1 MEGLLNVITFRLK
14 NENDHNLYSSV
25 SLLFLRFPFVSESM
39 LTVIKKQMN
48 TLKQKKSEDQKHSIQ
63 NYYYYGGSIYKN
75 YIHSIELLI
84 LFIYSSKKKERSLH
98 LEIFHSILRFFTREK
113 NEKIE
118 KNPKRPKIL

>member
-1 MEGLLNVITFRLK
+1 MSSHFVFK

-25 SLLFLRFPFVSESM
+25 SLPFFRFPFVSESM

-98 LEIFHSILRFFTREK
+98 LEIFHSIFLNFCVFLQGRKTR
-113 NEKIE
+113 
-118 KNPKRPKIL
+118 R